1 VPQGI
6 ISQASLAK
14 AAQLRKSG
22 TAVIIISG
30 ARTSTVLQ
38 RLPYL
43 PAADAI
49 IAENGEQMLFAS
61 LTDARLRSSP
71 LQRHVAHWAEL
82 HCT

>member
-1 VPQGI
+1 MRQSDMRVLQGI

-14 AAQLRKSG
+14 AAQLRKLG

-43 PAADAI
+43 PAADAV
-49 IAENGEQMLFAS
+49 IAENGEQLLFGTLPRA
-61 LTDARLRSSP
+61 APP
-71 LQRHVAHWAEL
+71 LVRPI
-82 HCT
+82 

>member
-1 VPQGI
+1 MCLFFMQGI

-14 AAQLRKSG
+14 AAELRKSG

-49 IAENGEQMLFAS
+49 IAENGEQLFAVLNS
-61 LTDARLRSSP
+61 DKATCMQYPWRVP
-71 LQRHVAHWAEL
+71 LQ
-82 HCT
+82 